1 MDKKKKKREAFA
13 LSLAMA
19 TMLSLPV
26 GVSAQNGLF
35 QRGASTETMRET
47 EAGMFSQR
55 NEASGVINNQT
66 FGQPVPV
73 GSGIIVL
80 LVAGVGYSVL
90 KRKEDEQ

>member
-1 MDKKKKKREAFA
+1 MYKKRKKKA
-13 LSLAMA
+13 LVLSAAMA
-19 TMLSLPV
+19 VALSLPV
-26 GVSAQNGLF
+26 GVSAQDGLF
-35 QRGASTETMRET
+35 QRGASTEVERET
-47 EAGMFSQR
+47 EAGMLCQR

-80 LVAGVGYSVL
+80 LAAGAGYAVL

>member
-1 MDKKKKKREAFA
+1 MDKLRKGTKAIA
-13 LSLAMA
+13 LSVAMTA
-19 TMLSLPV
+19 LLSLPV
-26 GVSAQNGLF
+26 GVLAQNGLF
-35 QRGASTETMRET
+35 QRGAFTEAGRET
-47 EAGMFSQR
+47 EVGMFCQR

-90 KRKEDEQ
+90 KSKEDEQ